1 MLLGRQRISFLF
13 LNAMLNLVSLFG
25 IFVLLALA
33 WLMSSRKR
41 LMNWRIIIGGM
52 LLQAIL
58 AAIFFQSQNWTF
70 GGRFENGILFSGI
83 DSFFRLINH
92 CVEYGAGF
100 VFNVNGRKSDP
111 TLFQPTLLR
120 TFAFGVL
127 PTVIFFASLM
137 SVLYYT
143 GFMQLLVRGMAWIMQ
158 RTLGT
163 SGAETLASAANVF
176 VGHTEAP
183 LVVKPFV
190 NRMTMSELNALMVGG
205 FATITGGLL
214 AAFAQLGISPGHL
227 VVASIISAPA
237 ALVVAK
243 IMLPETGK
251 PKTLGTLDATPEQ
264 TAANVIDAAAM
275 GAKDGLK
282 LALNIGAMLIAFLAL
297 IALLDSILWG
307 IGEAIQYI
315 LNETVFPNDPM
326 DVHWSLSGLFGLLF
340 WPLAW
345 LMGIESG
352 DCYVAGDLLGKK
364 MVANEFVAYID
375 LGQIIDNSNKDVPEK
390 TIATLSDRS
399 QIILTYALA
408 GFSNFGAIA
417 IQIGGIGSIAEKRR
431 RHLAKLG
438 LRAML
443 GGMIACC
450 LTACF
455 AGLFYFG

>member
-1 MLLGRQRISFLF
+1 MLLAI
-13 LNAMLNLVSLFG
+13 
-25 IFVLLALA
+25 A
-33 WLMSSRKR
+33 WAMSSHRDR
-41 LMNWRIIIGGM
+41 LNWRILIGGM
-52 LLQAIL
+52 LLQFVL
-58 AAIFFQSQNWTF
+58 AAVFFQSQNWTY
-70 GGRFENGILFSGI
+70 GGRYPDGVLFYGINQFFS
-83 DSFFRLINH
+83 LINY

-100 VFNVNGRKSDP
+100 VFGVNGRETDP
-111 TLFQPTLLR
+111 ELFRPTLLR

-137 SVLYYT
+137 SVLYYI
-143 GFMQLLVRGMAWIMQ
+143 GIMQWLVKGMAWIMQ

-163 SGAETLASAANVF
+163 SGAETLAAAANVF

-190 NRMTMSELNALMVGG
+190 SRMTKSELNALMVGG

-214 AAFAQLGISPGHL
+214 AAFAQMGVSPGHL

-243 IMLPETGK
+243 LMLPETEQ
-251 PKTLGTLDATPEQ
+251 PETLGTLSIQTEQ
-264 TAANVIDAAAM
+264 TSVNVIDAAAN

-297 IALLDSILWG
+297 IALADAILWG
-307 IGEAIQYI
+307 IGELVEDGVNSFFAAFKSDDRI
-315 LNETVFPNDPM
+315 DC
-326 DVHWSLSGLFGLLF
+326 HWTLTKLFGFVF

-345 LMGIESG
+345 VMGIDHRE
-352 DCYVAGDLLGKK
+352 CFVAGDLLGKK

-375 LGQIIDNSNKDVPEK
+375 LGQIINNSNAQSPDPDV
-390 TIATLSDRS
+390 ATLSKRT

-417 IQIGGIGSIAEKRR
+417 IQIGGIGSIAENRR
-431 RHLAKLG
+431 SDIARLG

-450 LTACF
+450 LTACM
-455 AGLFYFG
+455 AGVLYFG